1 MAIYCL
7 LTESNHRRMDIN
19 ERRIASLRKIM
30 GTLSQK
36 EFAEAYDLDAS
47 YLSQLLN
54 GHRKLGE
61 KAALNLELKI
71 GLTAG
76 TLTSPPSHGTP
87 TATSDNV
94 VRLPS
99 RSAKDKNFVLIP
111 HLDIA
116 ASMGHGKAA
125 PSMHIEVIRDMTVH
139 LDWLRMQGLSFSKID
154 NLAIITGDGDSM
166 SGTFTDGDALL
177 VDRGITEVKT
187 DAIYVFTLDGDLYI
201 KRLQRLIG
209 GQLRMISDNPIYPPI
224 TIDESMIDRMHIQA
238 RVLLVWNAKKL

>member
-1 MAIYCL
+1 
-7 LTESNHRRMDIN
+7 MDIN
-19 ERRIASLRKIM
+19 EKRIATLRKLM
-30 GTLSQK
+30 GSLSQK
-36 EFAEAYDLDAS
+36 DFADAYDLDAS

-61 KAALNLELKI
+61 KAALTLESKI
-71 GLTAG
+71 GLAAG
-76 TLTSPPSHGTP
+76 TLTSPQTEEPSNKAP
-87 TATSDNV
+87 DNV
-94 VRLPS
+94 VHLSKR
-99 RSAKDKNFVLIP
+99 AVKHKDFVLIP

-116 ASMGHGKAA
+116 ASMGPGRAA
-125 PSMHIEVIRDMTVH
+125 PDMYIEVIRDMTVH
-139 LDWLRMQGLSFSKID
+139 LDWLRMQGLNFSNLD

-166 SGTFTDGDALL
+166 SGTFADGDALL

-201 KRLQRLIG
+201 KRLQRMTG

-238 RVLLVWNAKKL
+238 RVLLAWTAKKL

>member
-1 MAIYCL
+1 
-7 LTESNHRRMDIN
+7 MDIN
-19 ERRIASLRKIM
+19 ERRIASLRTIM

-36 EFAEAYDLDAS
+36 EFAEAHDLDAS

-71 GLTAG
+71 GLAAG
-76 TLTSPPSHGTP
+76 TLTSPPLEEPSTP
-87 TATSDNV
+87 APANV
-94 VRLPS
+94 VRLPT
-99 RSAKDKNFVLIP
+99 RPAKDKNFVLIP

-125 PSMHIEVIRDMTVH
+125 PMHIEVIRDMTVH
-139 LDWLRMQGLSFSKID
+139 LDWLRMQGLSFSNID

-166 SGTFTDGDALL
+166 SGTFADGDALL
-177 VDRGITEVKT
+177 VDRGISEVRT

-201 KRLQRLIG
+201 KRLQRLTG

-224 TIDESMIDRMHIQA
+224 TIDESMIERMHIQA
-238 RVLLVWNAKKL
+238 RVLLAWNAKKL

>member
-1 MAIYCL
+1 
-7 LTESNHRRMDIN
+7 MDIN
-19 ERRIASLRKIM
+19 ERRIASLRTIM

-36 EFAEAYDLDAS
+36 EFAEAHDLDAS

-71 GLTAG
+71 GLAAG
-76 TLTSPPSHGTP
+76 TLTSPPQEEPS
-87 TATSDNV
+87 TAAPANV
-94 VRLPS
+94 VRLPT
-99 RSAKDKNFVLIP
+99 RPAKDKNFVLIP

-125 PSMHIEVIRDMTVH
+125 PMHIEVIRDMTVH
-139 LDWLRMQGLSFSKID
+139 LDWLRMQGLSFSNID

-166 SGTFTDGDALL
+166 SGTFADGDALL
-177 VDRGITEVKT
+177 VDRGITEVRT

-201 KRLQRLIG
+201 KRLQRLTG
-209 GQLRMISDNPIYPPI
+209 GLLRMISDNPIYPPI
-224 TIDESMIDRMHIQA
+224 TIDGSMIERMHIQA
-238 RVLLVWNAKKL
+238 RVLLAWNAKKL

>member
-1 MAIYCL
+1 
-7 LTESNHRRMDIN
+7 MDIN

-30 GTLSQK
+30 GTMSQK
-36 EFAEAYDLDAS
+36 EFAEAHDLDAS

-76 TLTSPPSHGTP
+76 MLTSPPSESP
-87 TATSDNV
+87 THKAPDNV
-94 VRLPS
+94 VHL
-99 RSAKDKNFVLIP
+99 SARAGKDKNFILIP

-125 PSMHIEVIRDMTVH
+125 PYMHIEVIRDMTVH
-139 LDWLRMQGLSFSKID
+139 LDWLRMQGLTFSKVD
-154 NLAIITGDGDSM
+154 NLAIISGNGDSM
-166 SGTFTDGDALL
+166 TGTFADGDALL

-201 KRLQRLIG
+201 KRLQRLTG

-224 TIDESMIDRMHIQA
+224 TIDLSMIDRMHIQA
-238 RVLLVWNAKKL
+238 RVLLAWNAKKL

>member
-1 MAIYCL
+1 
-7 LTESNHRRMDIN
+7 MDIN

-30 GTLSQK
+30 GTMSQK
-36 EFAEAYDLDAS
+36 EFAEAHDLDAS

-76 TLTSPPSHGTP
+76 MLTSPPSESP
-87 TATSDNV
+87 THKAPDNV
-94 VRLPS
+94 VQL
-99 RSAKDKNFVLIP
+99 SARTVKDKNFVLIP

-125 PSMHIEVIRDMTVH
+125 PYMHIEVIRDMTVH
-139 LDWLRMQGLSFSKID
+139 LDWLRMQGLTFSKVD
-154 NLAIITGDGDSM
+154 NLAIISGNGDSM
-166 SGTFTDGDALL
+166 TGTFADGDALL

-224 TIDESMIDRMHIQA
+224 TIDLSMIDRMHIQA
-238 RVLLVWNAKKL
+238 RVLLAWNSKKL

>member
-1 MAIYCL
+1 
-7 LTESNHRRMDIN
+7 MDIN

-76 TLTSPPSHGTP
+76 TLTSPPSQGTP

-116 ASMGHGKAA
+116 ASMGYGKAA
-125 PSMHIEVIRDMTVH
+125 PSMHVEVIRDMTVH

-166 SGTFTDGDALL
+166 SGTFADGDALL

-201 KRLQRLIG
+201 KRLQRLTG
-209 GQLRMISDNPIYPPI
+209 GQLRMISDNPVYPPI

>member
-1 MAIYCL
+1 
-7 LTESNHRRMDIN
+7 MDIN
-19 ERRIASLRKIM
+19 EKRIASLRTIM

-36 EFAEAYDLDAS
+36 EFAEAHDLDAS

-71 GLTAG
+71 GLAAG
-76 TLTSPPSHGTP
+76 TLTSPLGEESTTAP
-87 TATSDNV
+87 TNV
-94 VRLPS
+94 VHLPT
-99 RSAKDKNFVLIP
+99 RAPKDKNFVLIP

-125 PSMHIEVIRDMTVH
+125 PDMHIEVIRDMTVH
-139 LDWLRMQGLSFSKID
+139 LDWLRMQGLTFSTVE

-166 SGTFTDGDALL
+166 SGTFADGDALL
-177 VDRGITEVKT
+177 VDRGISEVRT

-201 KRLQRLIG
+201 KRLQRLTG
-209 GQLRMISDNPIYPPI
+209 GLLRMISDNPIYPPI
-224 TIDESMIDRMHIQA
+224 TIDESMIERMHIQA
-238 RVLLVWNAKKL
+238 RVLLAWNAKKL

>member
-1 MAIYCL
+1 
-7 LTESNHRRMDIN
+7 MDIN

-36 EFAEAYDLDAS
+36 EFAEAHDLDAS

-71 GLTAG
+71 GLIAG
-76 TLTSPPSHGTP
+76 TLTFPPLEEP
-87 TATSDNV
+87 VLTAPDNV
-94 VRLPS
+94 VQMPK
-99 RSAKDKNFVLIP
+99 RSAKDKNFVLLP
-111 HLDIA
+111 YLDIA
-116 ASMGHGKAA
+116 ASMGHGKVA
-125 PSMHIEVIRDMTVH
+125 PGMHIEVIRDMTVH
-139 LDWLRMQGLSFSKID
+139 LDWLRMQGLTFSKID
-154 NLAIITGDGDSM
+154 NLAIITGEGDSM
-166 SGTFTDGDALL
+166 SGTFADGDALL

-201 KRLQRLIG
+201 KRLQRLTG
-209 GQLRMISDNPIYPPI
+209 GVLRMISDNPVYPPI

-238 RVLLVWNAKKL
+238 RVLLAWNTKKL

>member
-1 MAIYCL
+1 
-7 LTESNHRRMDIN
+7 MDIN
-19 ERRIASLRKIM
+19 EKRIATLRKLM
-30 GTLSQK
+30 GSLSQK
-36 EFAEAYDLDAS
+36 DFADAYDLDAS

-61 KAALNLELKI
+61 KAALTLESKI
-71 GLTAG
+71 GLAAG
-76 TLTSPPSHGTP
+76 TLTSPQQEEPSNKAP
-87 TATSDNV
+87 DNV
-94 VRLPS
+94 VRLPK
-99 RSAKDKNFVLIP
+99 RLVKDKNFVLIP

-116 ASMGHGKAA
+116 ASMGPGRAA
-125 PSMHIEVIRDMTVH
+125 PDMYIEVIRDMTVH
-139 LDWLRMQGLSFSKID
+139 LDWLRMQGLNFSNLD

-166 SGTFTDGDALL
+166 SGTFADGDALL

-201 KRLQRLIG
+201 KRLQRLTG

-238 RVLLVWNAKKL
+238 RVLLAWTAKKL

>member
-1 MAIYCL
+1 
-7 LTESNHRRMDIN
+7 MDIN
-19 ERRIASLRKIM
+19 ERRIASLRTIM

-36 EFAEAYDLDAS
+36 EFAEAHDLDAS

-71 GLTAG
+71 GLAAG
-76 TLTSPPSHGTP
+76 TLTSPPPEEPS
-87 TATSDNV
+87 TAAPANV
-94 VRLPS
+94 VRLPT
-99 RSAKDKNFVLIP
+99 RPAKDKNFVLIP

-125 PSMHIEVIRDMTVH
+125 PMHIEVIRDMTVH
-139 LDWLRMQGLSFSKID
+139 LDWLRMQGLSFSNID

-166 SGTFTDGDALL
+166 SGTFADGDALL
-177 VDRGITEVKT
+177 VDRGITEVRT

-201 KRLQRLIG
+201 KRLQRLTG
-209 GQLRMISDNPIYPPI
+209 GLLRMISDNPIYPPI
-224 TIDESMIDRMHIQA
+224 TIDESMIERMHIQA
-238 RVLLVWNAKKL
+238 RVLLAWNAKKL

>member
-1 MAIYCL
+1 
-7 LTESNHRRMDIN
+7 MDIN

-30 GTLSQK
+30 GTMSQK
-36 EFAEAYDLDAS
+36 EFAEAHDLDAS

-76 TLTSPPSHGTP
+76 MLTSPPSESSTHKAP
-87 TATSDNV
+87 DNV
-94 VRLPS
+94 VHLTARA
-99 RSAKDKNFVLIP
+99 AKDKNFVLIP

-125 PSMHIEVIRDMTVH
+125 PYMHIEVIRDMTVH
-139 LDWLRMQGLSFSKID
+139 LDWLRMQGLTFSKVD
-154 NLAIITGDGDSM
+154 NLAIISGNGDSM
-166 SGTFTDGDALL
+166 TGTFADGDALL

-201 KRLQRLIG
+201 KRLQRLTG

-224 TIDESMIDRMHIQA
+224 IIDLSMIDRMHIQA
-238 RVLLVWNAKKL
+238 RVLLAWNAKKL